1 MLFLTISRLLFWGL
15 IYFSNPKTD
24 SFEVKPK
31 SNCQNFLRAASNET
45 IKPAMVKFYCISIF
59 NVRDVRK
66 LEWTKN
72 YRKLIKRNI
81 FASSRNAQRKG
92 TKFSY
97 YLQQFKAFFIH
108 SCKNNGNKNFCSAKF
123 ITVQPQFLLSFL
135 YLFDN
140 DFVQTFFLLQV
151 CSKKAN
157 NIFAANSFYCFCGE
171 SWVVLSMVEFLML
184 WL

>member
-1 MLFLTISRLLFWGL
+1 
-15 IYFSNPKTD
+15 
-24 SFEVKPK
+24 
-31 SNCQNFLRAASNET
+31 
-45 IKPAMVKFYCISIF
+45 MVKFYCISIF